1 LIRLQALVEIWWK
14 DKLAR
19 RLPVL
24 GSDTA
29 HLLRTLVNERQNERL
44 YLLYRNR
51 VARSRDFLLA
61 VGQLNG
67 LSQAKVDEVVL
78 AGQRGHLARVPTVFL
93 ASELARG
100 LNDLGVEL

>member
-1 LIRLQALVEIWWK
+1 M
-14 DKLAR
+14 
-19 RLPVL
+19 
-24 GSDTA
+24 
-29 HLLRTLVNERQNERL
+29 
-44 YLLYRNR
+44 YRNR

-61 VGQLNG
+61 ISQFNG

-78 AGQRGHLARVPTVFL
+78 AGQRGHLTRIPTAFL